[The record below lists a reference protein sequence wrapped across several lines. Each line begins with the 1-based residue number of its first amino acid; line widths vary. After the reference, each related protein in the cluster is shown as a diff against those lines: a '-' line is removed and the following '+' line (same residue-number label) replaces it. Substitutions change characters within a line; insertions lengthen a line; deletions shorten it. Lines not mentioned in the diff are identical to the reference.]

1 MSAAALPWTIQ
12 DARDALAA
20 SSRAQSASENAVI
33 EAVKAAAHAEKAY
46 RVALAKK
53 ITELRAEGAAATTAA
68 DLARGDQHVAQLR
81 FHRDVA
87 EGVKEAT
94 VQSGW
99 RASADRKDAQALADW
114 SCRRELAEGG
124 AGPVSLEEH
133 VRRAA

>member
-20 SSRAQSASENAVI
+20 SSAAQVSSENAVK
-33 EAVKAAAHAEKAY
+33 EAVKTAAHAEKAY

-68 DLARGDQHVAQLR
+68 DLARGDEHVATLR

-94 VQSGW
+94 VQAGW
-99 RASADRKDAQALADW
+99 RASADRRDAEALATW
-114 SCRRELAEGG
+114 SMKRELAENG
-124 AGPVSLEEH
+124 VSRPLG
-133 VRRAA
+133 VAA